1 MEIITPLDYQTN
13 ARKRQRRSLRPCD
26 ACRKRKTRCVIKDG
40 DGDCVHCQLRIT
52 ACTFQHDPPERQA
65 ANSTTSGG
73 PMAPSM
79 AQPNAPTVPT
89 APQPIL
95 LLPPPQPQPPEAV
108 TIVLGK
114 KRSRKESRD
123 DARTLIS
130 DTPSIQSSYLS
141 TSETRASGDSGY
153 HPQHSSVVM
162 PELVSGLAG
171 PNPLHGTL
179 GCMTTR
185 FSELYGLGSDM
196 EPILMRHRPYDP
208 VTHEFSQETHAIRRV
223 LERDEGQEYPV
234 TFHLAGDDKSVDSD
248 LTHSLVESIEDCVRP
263 HGPSLVELFWRHVQ
277 PCYPLLSK
285 EAFATVYSRSYR
297 YIPPALL
304 GTVYLSALRWWT
316 YDPQL
321 SIRTPPNAAVLRDAL
336 QSTLMSSYHRPKLC
350 SIQACLL
357 LLQCQPEDPLNPDH
371 TFQWGL
377 TCQALA
383 IGQCL
388 GLHLDADSWAIPQ
401 WERNLRKRLSWA
413 LYMQDCWTAVAYGR
427 PLHIHADDWT
437 VQDLTPADFTDWD
450 SEGYLPTPG
459 PDDDRKSIASTG
471 MNQFILMARLTKI
484 LAAVYREF
492 YTARTSREQNTVVLF
507 EKARPFFDM
516 LNTWYSSMPP
526 TLQMN
531 VVYQRKLCFHG
542 FLHFSYY
549 GVAMTLLRRLIRS
562 TALPPRCTDDR
573 VLCEIRQIAL
583 QTAQSAISFV
593 TSLRPD
599 HLEAFWYF
607 TSPYL
612 FSLLG
617 SFTTLLLVTS
627 LSSQEHHFW
636 QETLNSYLWNLRMM
650 SKSHEPMQYAVNRL
664 EGSILRGLEHALAVN
679 LNEPLN
685 DKINP
690 MMSNYASDVYQYT
703 DFGDWDLAGGVNGAY
718 DILSGIA
725 VQPDP
730 ATIIPTREDLG

>member
-1 MEIITPLDYQTN
+1 MEIITPLDYQTK

-52 ACTFQHDPPERQA
+52 ACTFQHDPPERHA

-73 PMAPSM
+73 
-79 AQPNAPTVPT
+79 
-89 APQPIL
+89 
-95 LLPPPQPQPPEAV
+95 V
-108 TIVLGK
+108 TNGTSGDDRPVSLDESRGK

-208 VTHEFSQETHAIRRV
+208 VTHEFSQKTHAIRRM

-234 TFHLAGDDKSVDSD
+234 TFHIAGDDKAVDSD
-248 LTHSLVESIEDCVRP
+248 PTHSLVESIEDCVRP
-263 HGPSLVELFWRHVQ
+263 YGPNLVKLFWRHVQ

-285 EAFATVYSRSYR
+285 EAFATVYSRGYR
-297 YIPPALL
+297 SIPPALL

-321 SIRTPPNAAVLRDAL
+321 SIRTQPNAAVLRDNL
-336 QSTLMSSYHRPKLC
+336 QSALMSSYHRPKLC

-357 LLQCQPEDPLNPDH
+357 LLQCQPEDPLNPEH
-371 TFQWGL
+371 AFQWGL
-377 TCQALA
+377 TCRALA
-383 IGQCL
+383 IGQSL
-388 GLHLDADSWAIPQ
+388 GLHQDAGSWAIPQ

-427 PLHIHADDWT
+427 PLHIHTDDWT
-437 VQDLTPADFTDWD
+437 VQDLTPEDFTDVD
-450 SEGYLPTPG
+450 SERYLPTPG
-459 PDDDRKSIASTG
+459 PDAIASTG

-484 LAAVYREF
+484 LAAIYREF

-531 VVYQRKLCFHG
+531 VVYRRKLCFHG

-599 HLEAFWYF
+599 HLEAFWFF

-627 LSSQEHHFW
+627 LSSQGHHFW
-636 QETLNSYLWNLRMM
+636 QETLNSYLWKLRMM
-650 SKSHEPMQYAVNRL
+650 SKSHEPMKYAVNRL

-679 LNEPLN
+679 LNESVN
-685 DKINP
+685 DKVRPI
-690 MMSNYASDVYQYT
+690 MSSYATDVYQYT

-730 ATIIPTREDLG
+730 AIIIPPREDIG